1 MATLSRIPRPTPHTT
16 PRQAPGRSQLS
27 KTFKI
32 PSKTPITF
40 NGITWLPAPPY
51 LEDLEWTSIPTRE
64 PLMPEMKAKVRL
76 ELIKDYHALR
86 EEMFRENVKSFW
98 MHERYPLT
106 LANQGLTNLPY
117 DATQL
122 RLVCNKP
129 TLLYWVHSALDKDSF
144 QPFSFACIYTEWFR
158 SHDNLPNLDFG
169 HFFAGPVRILS
180 TGPKSIGKIARG
192 EANLV
197 AGQPWPDPQSY
208 KLLSTCR
215 AIITVLDNFGA
226 DANADFDGYV
236 RLGRESHR
244 RSLLLVRTGDE
255 SHLSA
260 PLSFEKIRAESLPL
274 DRSEII
280 SNDGI
285 DAIRVSLA
293 TAVKFIA
300 DLQKREEAAFPI
312 ERDLLLADKSLC
324 PSPTEQPRHKAFS
337 ADAYADNIM
346 QQAEEKGIDK
356 VSATWTAV
364 RRIKAAELGVEI
376 FDTHT
381 THRFQGRWK

>member
-1 MATLSRIPRPTPHTT
+1 
-16 PRQAPGRSQLS
+16 
-27 KTFKI
+27 
-32 PSKTPITF
+32 
-40 NGITWLPAPPY
+40 
-51 LEDLEWTSIPTRE
+51 
-64 PLMPEMKAKVRL
+64 MPEVKAQVRM
-76 ELIKDYHALR
+76 ELIKDYNALR
-86 EEMFRENVKSFW
+86 EELFRVDPKSFW

-106 LANQGLTNLPY
+106 LASQELTNLPC

-122 RLVCNKP
+122 RLICNKP
-129 TLLYWVHSALDKDSF
+129 TLLYWAHSALDRDSF

-158 SHDNLPNLDFG
+158 SHKNLPNLDFG

-180 TGPKSIGKIARG
+180 TGPNTIGGILTAHKSLCDRTTLTLSKIARG
-192 EANLV
+192 EADLV
-197 AGQPWPDPQSY
+197 AGESWPNPQSY

-215 AIITVLDNFGA
+215 AIITILDNFGA
-226 DANADFDGYV
+226 DANPDFDGYI

-244 RSLLLVRTGDE
+244 RSLVLVRTGDE

-260 PLSFEKIRAESLPL
+260 PISFEKIRAESLPL
-274 DRSEII
+274 ERSEITL
-280 SNDGI
+280 NDGI
-285 DAIRVSLA
+285 DAIRVSVA

-300 DLQKREEAAFPI
+300 DLQKREEANFHI
-312 ERDLLLADKSLC
+312 ERDLFSVDKSLC

-337 ADAYADNIM
+337 ADEYADIIM

-376 FDTHT
+376 FDTRTPPH
-381 THRFQGRWK
+381 FQGRWK

>member
-1 MATLSRIPRPTPHTT
+1 
-16 PRQAPGRSQLS
+16 
-27 KTFKI
+27 
-32 PSKTPITF
+32 
-40 NGITWLPAPPY
+40 
-51 LEDLEWTSIPTRE
+51 
-64 PLMPEMKAKVRL
+64 MPEMKAKVRL

-86 EEMFRENVKSFW
+86 EEMFRDNVKSFW

-106 LANQGLTNLPY
+106 LASQGLTNLPY

-129 TLLYWVHSALDKDSF
+129 TLLYWAHSALDRDSF
-144 QPFSFACIYTEWFR
+144 QAFSFACIYTEWFR

-180 TGPKSIGKIARG
+180 TGPKSIGEILTAHKSLCDRTTLILGKIARG

-197 AGQPWPDPQSY
+197 AGKPWPDPQSY

-226 DANADFDGYV
+226 DANTDFDGYI

-274 DRSEII
+274 DRSEIT

-300 DLQKREEAAFPI
+300 DLQKREEAAFPV

-376 FDTHT
+376 FDTRTPQH
-381 THRFQGRWK
+381 FKGCWK